1 MGRLSWVRRYASA
14 VAALLLV
21 PATLTVAATPAA
33 AVVVNVAISATTAS
47 NGTTTLSY
55 RGTAT
60 RAGTLRY
67 ILVSIPPG
75 SGGRITSVNGAVRT
89 VSPGVLQWR
98 PTRTTTVAVGTRF
111 SIPLYGVLLPGGG
124 PWSLSFRAIGT
135 TGAALSAGSG
145 SLVRPANVRITAT
158 KPIPGQKT
166 ALTYA
171 GTVGRPGIL
180 TAVRMKL
187 PTGASGSLTSVNGT
201 LTVASGYATWRPRSR
216 LTVRGGLRLA
226 IPIYGV
232 ALSKYGG
239 IMRLGMVATSST
251 GAQLMAGT
259 GTLALVA
266 PPAPMPTILAGSFPV
281 RPAGCPTVWPT
292 TAAENA
298 KPGTGAWVIPTTM
311 NGPLAA
317 YLTKVSATCGSTVDL
332 KVTSGRPVSVIAYR
346 VGYYQGLG
354 GREVWRRVGVP
365 TVVQPKPTIGGTA
378 NGHPLRMAS
387 AANWSKTL
395 TIGVDKNWVPGT
407 YLIKVSDGRY
417 AAYVPLT
424 VRDDT
429 GRKHSLLIQQATT
442 TWQAYN
448 WYGGRSFYS
457 SATTGSGRLTFDRPY
472 AEGQGSGQFL
482 SLEQGLVVWAESKG
496 LDVTY
501 WTDNDLDVYGGQ
513 LAARAGTIFLP
524 SHDEYY
530 SLRMRASIS
539 QAIKRGVNVASFG
552 ANAMYRRITFT
563 DSTRRTWDIDRYTA
577 GGTST
582 QWRYLGDAF
591 ASQPLLGAE
600 YSCGIFAASLRTGS
614 SWLFRGVP
622 VGTVVPGFLAGE
634 ADYVWPGLYK
644 HPGLGI
650 IASGSAKCRSTGT
663 STPMHSTAFVA
674 PSGARVFNGSTFA
687 YGCFLVRRCPSNLGI
702 PAQSVES
709 RRVVTTMVTNITNW
723 VGRGTIGVTGG
734 APELRVAVPNHPLAT
749 DD

>member
-1 MGRLSWVRRYASA
+1 MGT
-14 VAALLLV
+14 ALLL
-21 PATLTVAATPAA
+21 ASSALTVTAGPAA
-33 AVVVNVAISATTAS
+33 AVVANVAISATTVS
-47 NGTTTLSY
+47 NGTTSLSY
-55 RGTAT
+55 RATVT

-67 ILVSIPPG
+67 VLVSIPPG

-98 PTRTTTVAVGTRF
+98 PSRTLTVAVGARF
-111 SIPLYGVLLPGGG
+111 SIPFHGVLLPRGG

-135 TGAALSAGSG
+135 TGAALSAGTG
-145 SLVRPANVRITAT
+145 TLVRPADVRITAT
-158 KPIPGQKT
+158 NPIPGQRT
-166 ALTYA
+166 TLSYA
-171 GTVGRPGIL
+171 GTVGRAGVL
-180 TAVRMKL
+180 AAVRMKL
-187 PTGASGSLTSVNGT
+187 PTGVRGTLTSVNGT
-201 LTVASGYATWRPRSR
+201 LTVSSGYATWRPRSAIS
-216 LTVRGGLRLA
+216 VRGGVRLA
-226 IPIYGV
+226 IPVYGAV
-232 ALSKYGG
+232 LSKYGG
-239 IMRLGMVATSST
+239 IMRLGMTATATT
-251 GAQLMAGT
+251 GVQLMAGT
-259 GTLALVA
+259 GTLALIA

-281 RPAGCPTVWPT
+281 RPAGCPTAWPT

-298 KPGTGAWVIPTTM
+298 KPGTCAWVIPTTM

-317 YLTKVSATCGSTVDL
+317 YLTKVSATCGTTVDL
-332 KVTSGRPVSVIAYR
+332 KVTSGRPVSVVAYR

-354 GREVWRRVGVP
+354 GREVWRRDGVA
-365 TVVQPKPTIGGTA
+365 TVVQPPPTIGGTA

-387 AANWSKTL
+387 AAHWSKTL
-395 TIGVDKNWVPGT
+395 TILVDRNWVPGT

-417 AAYVPLT
+417 AAYAPLT

-457 SATTGSGRLTFDRPY
+457 SATTGSGRLTFNRPY

-482 SLEQGLVVWAESKG
+482 PLEQGLVVWAESMG

-501 WTDNDLDVYGGQ
+501 WTDNDLDVFGGQ
-513 LAARAGTIFLP
+513 LSARAGTIFLP
-524 SHDEYY
+524 GHDEYY

-552 ANAMYRRITFT
+552 ANATYRRITFT
-563 DSTRRTWDIDRYTA
+563 DSTRRSYDVDRYTA

-582 QWRYLGDAF
+582 LWRYLGDAY

-600 YSCGIFAASLRTGS
+600 YSCGVYAGNLRTGS
-614 SWLFRGVP
+614 GWLFRGIP
-622 VGTVVPGFLAGE
+622 AGTVVPGFLAGE
-634 ADYVWPGLYK
+634 VDYVWPGLYR

-650 IASGSAKCRSTGT
+650 VAAGSAKCRSTGR
-663 STPMHSTAFVA
+663 STPMHATAYVA

-687 YGCFLVRRCPSNLGI
+687 YGCFLVRRCPSNLGM
-702 PAQSVES
+702 PAQSVAS
-709 RRVVTTMVTNITNW
+709 RRVVTTMVANVTNW
-723 VGRGTIGVTGG
+723 VGRGTIALRSDVT
-734 APELRVAVPNHPLAT
+734 APELRVAVPNHRLAT